1 MKKFTPSFAS
11 LLIEIIMLL
20 GCNFLINYIFQLSD
34 LGLLNSIL
42 AFSILNF
49 FVYLLLSGGDHYF
62 MVMSDRLVIKS
73 RLRPWVNDTVFF
85 SDIKEVSWASKLK
98 VGNLL
103 YVTERTLG
111 RVSWGT
117 NLSGKQLIEL
127 VGYLSQ
133 KIKS

>member
-1 MKKFTPSFAS
+1 
-11 LLIEIIMLL
+11 
-20 GCNFLINYIFQLSD
+20 
-34 LGLLNSIL
+34 
-42 AFSILNF
+42 
-49 FVYLLLSGGDHYF
+49 
-62 MVMSDRLVIKS
+62 MSDRLVIKS